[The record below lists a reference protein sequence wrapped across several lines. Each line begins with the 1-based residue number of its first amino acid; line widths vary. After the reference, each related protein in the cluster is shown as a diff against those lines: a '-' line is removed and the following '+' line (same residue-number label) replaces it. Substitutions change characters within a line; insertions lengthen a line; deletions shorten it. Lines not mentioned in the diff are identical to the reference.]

1 MSGLRRLKAGSR
13 SFDIRWV
20 IATIVVL
27 NLCGFLYV
35 GVRLWVTSLGAKR
48 PFAVAYAE
56 LESRM
61 EAILGSKRDRSP
73 FARGVTVH
81 RFAVTR
87 TGSLPLCADSL
98 RVDPAERARYPSLG
112 EGGFLADQVQAYN
125 GIRRKQVR
133 LARLG
138 QLDLEEI
145 CGSPTPSIL
154 LAGDDGPDSLRLS
167 RRVAIENLR
176 VRAPI
181 ASTTFGVLGHGPMA
195 AKYGFTSRSALALIG
210 GRDSLPPTG
219 CLLRAVQPAGT
230 TALQCLERG
239 GPPKE
244 VNLTTGGRLGP
255 LAIKVIPAKLQLRLD
270 GALVAPGKDVALPRG
285 TLVDLRLGD
294 SALIEPAIVSRTPGK
309 PLGGVRWI
317 NGRLQWV
324 PMLPGLPIYLH
335 DALAAGALLSDSLLA
350 KSGVDRFL
358 RLTIDPELT
367 TELNA
372 RLKRFVTGNTKVV
385 RSDLRFASVLL
396 LDIATGEVRA
406 MAEVGRAR
414 DGLSWFRQPVT
425 VGSAI
430 KPVLAA
436 SILSQWPELGSMEV
450 YHGGNATVNT
460 LGTAAFGT
468 SAFEVGHACPMNQWV
483 GLRLFLSCSSNL
495 YAASLTALG
504 MRNAE
509 SLTPEVAPTSLHTG
523 AMRQKSTGNH
533 YFVAALPT
541 SGISEQLFHASTLR
555 AGLDRTFDLTASA
568 ELAQAQRE
576 TRPWDS
582 VAIGFVSNGT
592 PPSLAA
598 VNPGSVAEVLPSR
611 LDLLPWG
618 KQREPV
624 RGLATYA
631 IGAGENRISLFRLG
645 EAYLRIITDRQVH
658 ITLVASPVERSIER
672 IPPMRFAREAWY
684 TEMMGGLGDVFRA
697 GGTARVVGD
706 AVRQRFTNEV
716 YPLGKT
722 GTLGD
727 SDDRVFAKALVM
739 GLVPSQGFHGAAAR
753 CGVLAV
759 VYFRFRN
766 STNDAAMTFAEDQ
779 LLPLIQRYRSALME
793 CPTTRR

>member
-1 MSGLRRLKAGSR
+1 MSTPLQLKPGSR
-13 SFDIRWV
+13 SFDIRAV
-20 IATIVVL
+20 ITAIIVL

-35 GVRLWVTSLGAKR
+35 GIRLWSISLGAKR
-48 PFAVAYAE
+48 PFAVAYAT

-61 EAILGSKRDRSP
+61 ETILGAKRDRNP
-73 FARGVTVH
+73 LARGVTVE
-81 RFAVTR
+81 RFAVAGPAGATM
-87 TGSLPLCADSL
+87 CADSL
-98 RVDPAERARYPSLG
+98 RVDPVERGRYPALRD
-112 EGGFLADQVQAYN
+112 GGFLADQVQAYN

-154 LAGDDGPDSLRLS
+154 LAGDDGPDTLRLS
-167 RRVAIENLR
+167 QRVAIENLR
-176 VRAPI
+176 VRAPV
-181 ASTTFGVLGHGPMA
+181 ASTTFGVLGRGSIA
-195 AKYGFTSRSALALIG
+195 GKYSLTSRGAMALLG

-219 CLLRAVQPAGT
+219 CQLRAMPPAGL

-239 GPPKE
+239 GPPRE
-244 VNLTTGGRLGP
+244 VNIFEGGRLGA
-255 LAIKVIPAKLQLRLD
+255 LSIKVIPAKLKLRLD
-270 GALVAPGKDVALPRG
+270 GVLVPPGKEVALPRG

-294 SALIEPAIVSRTPGK
+294 SALIEPAVVSRTPGK

-335 DALAAGALLSDSLLA
+335 DALGAGALLPDSLVA
-350 KSGVDRFL
+350 KSGADRFL

-372 RLKRFVTGNTKVV
+372 RLNTFVAGNAKVV

-396 LDIATGEVRA
+396 FDIATGEVRA
-406 MAEVGRAR
+406 VGEVGRAR
-414 DGLSWFRQPVT
+414 DGLSWLRQPVT

-436 SILSQWPELGSMEV
+436 SILSQWPELGSLEV
-450 YHGGNATVNT
+450 YHGGEDVVNG
-460 LGTAAFGT
+460 LGTASFGDA
-468 SAFEVGHACPMNQWV
+468 AFEVGHACPKQSWI
-483 GLRLFLSCSSNL
+483 GLRLFLTCSSNL

-509 SLTPEVAPTSLHTG
+509 GRAPDVVPSGMQTG
-523 AMRQKSTGNH
+523 AMRQASSGNRL
-533 YFVAALPT
+533 FVSSLPAG
-541 SGISEQLFHASTLR
+541 GISEQLFHASTLR

-568 ELAQAQRE
+568 ELARAQRE
-576 TRPWDS
+576 SRPWDS
-582 VAIGFVSNGT
+582 VAVGFVANGT
-592 PPSLAA
+592 NPSLTA
-598 VNPGSVAEVLPSR
+598 VNPGSVAEILPSR

-618 KQREPV
+618 QAREPV

-645 EAYLRIITDRQVH
+645 EAYLRIITDRQVN
-658 ITLVASPVERSIER
+658 ISMVASPVERSIER
-672 IPPMRFAREAWY
+672 MPPMRFAREGWY
-684 TEMMGGLGDVFRA
+684 GQLMGGLTDVFQA
-697 GGTARVVGD
+697 GGTGRVVGD
-706 AVRQRFTNEV
+706 AVRQRFNNEV
-716 YPLGKT
+716 RPLGKT

-727 SDDRVFAKALVM
+727 SEDRVFAKTLVM
-739 GLVPSQGFHGAAAR
+739 GLVPANGFRGTAAR
-753 CGVLAV
+753 CGVMAV

-766 STNDAAMTFAEDQ
+766 STNDAAMTFTETQ
-779 LLPLIQRYRSALME
+779 LLPLIQRYRGSLID
-793 CPTTRR
+793 CPGKRQ